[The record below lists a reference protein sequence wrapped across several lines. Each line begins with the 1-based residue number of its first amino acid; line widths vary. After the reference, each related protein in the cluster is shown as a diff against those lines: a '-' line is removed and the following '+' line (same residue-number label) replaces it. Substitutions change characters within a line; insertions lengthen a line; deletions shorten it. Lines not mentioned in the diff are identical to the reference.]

1 MTSFAFILGVV
12 PLMVASGA
20 GAASQRAI
28 GTVVFGG
35 MMASTL
41 LAIPFVPVFYV
52 LLEGMS
58 ERLRRGR
65 GFTRQRQMR
74 SMDQPLSDRCGS
86 DEELDTTAP
95 GVRRSARR

>member
-12 PLMVASGA
+12 PLMVATGA
-20 GAASQRAI
+20 GAASQQAI

-52 LLEGMS
+52 ALEGMS
-58 ERLRRGR
+58 ERVRKGRRREPASLGE
-65 GFTRQRQMR
+65 QHPPPR
-74 SMDQPLSDRCGS
+74 S
-86 DEELDTTAP
+86 EVAP
-95 GVRRSARR
+95 E

>member
-20 GAASQRAI
+20 GAASQQAI

-35 MMASTL
+35 MMASTF

-52 LLEGMS
+52 LMERTS
-58 ERLRRGR
+58 EKVRRGK
-65 GFTRQRQMR
+65 R
-74 SMDQPLSDRCGS
+74 SEATALV
-86 DEELDTTAP
+86 EEPETP
-95 GVRRSARR
+95 RP

>member
-20 GAASQRAI
+20 GAASQQAI

-35 MMASTL
+35 MLASTL

-58 ERLRRGR
+58 ERVQRRR
-65 GFTRQRQMR
+65 RRR
-74 SMDQPLSDRCGS
+74 A
-86 DEELDTTAP
+86 TAP
-95 GVRRSARR
+95 EDPREAPPSP

>member
-20 GAASQRAI
+20 GAASQQAI

-58 ERLRRGR
+58 ERLRKGR
-65 GFTRQRQMR
+65 GAQ
-74 SMDQPLSDRCGS
+74 
-86 DEELDTTAP
+86 AP
-95 GVRRSARR
+95 APDAEPGPAPR